1 MKTSTNPRQQ
11 RERTRARLVE
21 AALRVFAAQGY
32 DHATVEEIALA
43 AGYSKGAYYF
53 HFDSKEGI
61 FLELLSDWI
70 EEQTRR
76 LHPFESEPSLL
87 TMMVTLDSL
96 LRYDDR
102 EAHWRLLL
110 PEFWAQSH
118 RIEKARRTL
127 RKAYERWLEL
137 LAKAFEKAEK
147 NGLLALRVKPEV
159 AASLILAAHDGL
171 IVRSRLSDGGDKEL
185 KLPQMLGA
193 LITII
198 ASLSEPAASPIIA
211 PVRKRIARGKR

>member
-102 EAHWRLLL
+102 EPHWRFLL

-118 RIEKARRTL
+118 RIEKARRSL

-137 LAKAFEKAEK
+137 LAKAFEMAEK
-147 NGLLALRVKPEV
+147 DGLLALRVKPDV
-159 AASLILAAHDGL
+159 AASLVLAAHDGL

-211 PVRKRIARGKR
+211 PVMRRTTRGKR